1 MIGRKPLD
9 ALIRQAEHLPGV
21 RRSDLSLGD
30 RVIVRTR
37 NSFYS
42 ILSLG
47 NGQYRV
53 SGGWFDRMGVSPAT
67 TTISGCTWGGSAIK
81 TDLVASQ
88 GLFLEFG
95 NRVLT
100 TRIQDVLLARS
111 EEPCQPH

>member
-1 MIGRKPLD
+1 MIGRKSLD
-9 ALIRQAEHLPGV
+9 TLIRQAENLPGV

-37 NSFYS
+37 NSSYS

-47 NGQYRV
+47 DGQYRV

-111 EEPCQPH
+111 EEPCRPH

>member
-9 ALIRQAEHLPGV
+9 ALIRQAEHLQGV

-37 NSFYS
+37 NSSYS

-100 TRIQDVLLARS
+100 TRIQDVHLSRLEDS
-111 EEPCQPH
+111 QLPH

>member
-1 MIGRKPLD
+1 MIGATPLD
-9 ALIRQAEHLPGV
+9 ALIRQAELLRGV
-21 RRSDLSLGD
+21 RRSDLGLGD

-53 SGGWFDRMGVSPAT
+53 SGGWFDRMGVSPVT

-81 TDLVASQ
+81 TDLVAGQ

-95 NRVLT
+95 NRVRT
-100 TRIQDVLLARS
+100 TRIQDVRLAHL
-111 EEPCQPH
+111 EESHQLH

>member
-1 MIGRKPLD
+1 MIGRKSLD
-9 ALIRQAEHLPGV
+9 TLIRQAENLPGV
-21 RRSDLSLGD
+21 RRSDLGLGD
-30 RVIVRTR
+30 QVIVRTR
-37 NSFYS
+37 NSSYS

-47 NGQYRV
+47 NGQFRV

-81 TDLVASQ
+81 TDLVASR

-100 TRIQDVLLARS
+100 TRIQDIRLSRS
-111 EEPCQPH
+111 EEPCRPH

>member
-1 MIGRKPLD
+1 MIGRKPLE
-9 ALIRQAEHLPGV
+9 ALIRQAESLRGV

-100 TRIQDVLLARS
+100 TRIQQVQVIRAN
-111 EEPCQPH
+111 EPSGVH

>member
-9 ALIRQAEHLPGV
+9 ALIRQAENLRGV
-21 RRSDLSLGD
+21 RRSDLGLGD
-30 RVIVRTR
+30 KVIVRTR
-37 NSFYS
+37 NSSYS

-67 TTISGCTWGGSAIK
+67 TTINGCTWGGSAIK

-95 NRVLT
+95 YRVLT
-100 TRIQDVLLARS
+100 TRIQDVHLSRL
-111 EEPCQPH
+111 EESQLPH